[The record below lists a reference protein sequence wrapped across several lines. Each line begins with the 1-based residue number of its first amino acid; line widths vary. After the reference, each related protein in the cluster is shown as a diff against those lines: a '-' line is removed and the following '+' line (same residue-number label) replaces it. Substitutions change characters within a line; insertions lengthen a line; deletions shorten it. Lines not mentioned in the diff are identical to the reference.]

1 MLKVQDLKKYYL
13 VKKWPDEAKTIRA
26 LDGVSFHLPVGKTL
40 GVVGESGCGKSTLA
54 RTLLHLETPTSGAI
68 LWENQSIAEIG
79 ENNYRKNIQMIFQD
93 PYNSLNPRKRAIDI
107 VCAPLQVNT
116 NLSKQEIVDRA
127 LELLLK
133 VGIAPSEAYKYPHMY
148 SGGQR
153 QRLGIARALIL
164 GPKAVICDEPVSA
177 LDVSIQAQV
186 LNLLLDLQ
194 ETLGLSYIF
203 ISHDL
208 GVVSHVSDDIMVMY
222 LGKAVEQGPKEE
234 LMRAP
239 MHPYTRAL
247 WASSPSMDRPK
258 AKEALA
264 LGELPSPMN
273 PPSGCSYHKRCPYA
287 EPMCREKAPEL
298 LPHGKTLVACHFTDK
313 LKQNF

>member
-1 MLKVQDLKKYYL
+1 MLKVQNIKKHYH
-13 VKKWPDEAKTIRA
+13 VRKWPDEAKTIRA
-26 LDGVSFHLPVGKTL
+26 LDGVSFHLQMGRTL

-54 RTLLHLETPTSGAI
+54 RTLLHLELPTSGEV
-68 LWENQSIAEIG
+68 LWENQTIANIG
-79 ENNYRKNIQMIFQD
+79 EQNYRKNIQMIFQD

-107 VCAPLQVNT
+107 VSAPLQVNT
-116 NLSKQEIVDRA
+116 NLSKQEILDRA
-127 LELLLK
+127 LDILLK
-133 VGIAPSEAYKYPHMY
+133 VGIASTEAYKYPHMY

-208 GVVSHVSDDIMVMY
+208 GVVNHVSDDIMVMY

-234 LMRAP
+234 IMQAP
-239 MHPYTRAL
+239 KHPYTRAL
-247 WASSPSMDRPK
+247 WASSPSLDR
-258 AKEALA
+258 AKTKDVLA

-273 PPSGCSYHKRCPYA
+273 PPSGCSYHKRCPHA
-287 EPMCREKAPEL
+287 DLLCKEKAPAL
-298 LPHGKTLVACHFTDK
+298 MPYGKTLVACHYTEK
-313 LKQNF
+313 LN

>member
-1 MLKVQDLKKYYL
+1 MLKVQDLKKHYL
-13 VKKWPDEAKTIRA
+13 VKKWPDEAKTIHA
-26 LDGVSFHLPVGKTL
+26 LDGVSFHLKAGRTL

-54 RTLLHLETPTSGAI
+54 RTLLHLETPTSGNI
-68 LWENQSIAEIG
+68 LWEDKSIASIG
-79 ENNYRKNIQMIFQD
+79 GDNYRKNIQMIFQD
-93 PYNSLNPRKRAIDI
+93 PYNSLNPRKRALEI
-107 VCAPLQVNT
+107 VSAPLVVNT
-116 NLSKQEIVDRA
+116 NLSKQERTERA
-127 LELLLK
+127 LAILLK
-133 VGIAPSEAYKYPHMY
+133 VGIAQTEAYKYPHMY

-164 GPKAVICDEPVSA
+164 DPKAVICDEPVSA

-222 LGKAVEQGPKEE
+222 LGKAVEQGPKEDII
-234 LMRAP
+234 RAP

-247 WASSPSMDRPK
+247 WASSPALDRVKP
-258 AKEALA
+258 KEALA

-273 PPSGCSYHKRCPYA
+273 PPSGCSYHKRCPHA
-287 EPMCREKAPEL
+287 DQLCREKSPAL
-298 LPHGKTLVACHFTDK
+298 SPHGKTLVACHYTEK
-313 LKQNF
+313 LTGR